1 MNDRICVSRDGR
13 DIYINIMYS
22 KRKSIGL
29 EIRNDL
35 TVNLRAPYFVSK
47 RDVLKFIESKK
58 DWLFATYEEA
68 VSLKAENVEISF
80 KDIYYDGALL
90 PYKGENCIRLNII
103 KAGESQRATI
113 DYDLEE
119 KIISI
124 ATMSENPEFIRE
136 CVVDVYRKLARL
148 EFEEKAAYYAERMGV
163 TYNRIAVK
171 EQKTKWGS
179 CSGKK
184 NLNFNWKLIL
194 MPESVLDYIVVHEL
208 AHLIEMN
215 HSSAFW
221 AQVAKIMPDY
231 KKRVAWLRKNEKEY
245 VKF

>member
-1 MNDRICVSRDGR
+1 MSDRICVSRGGR
-13 DIYINIMYS
+13 DIYINIIYS
-22 KRKSIGL
+22 KRKTICL

-35 TVNLRAPYFVSK
+35 TVNLRAPYFVTK
-47 RDVLKFIESKK
+47 REILKFIEGKK
-58 DWLFATYEEA
+58 DWLFVTCEEA
-68 VSLKAENVEISF
+68 AALKAEAVEIGF
-80 KDIYYDGALL
+80 KNIYFDGALL

-103 KAGESQRATI
+103 RDGEPQSAAVN
-113 DYDLEE
+113 YDLDE

-124 ATMSENPEFIRE
+124 TTLSENAEFIRE
-136 CVVDVYRKLARL
+136 CVVDVYRKLARS

-171 EQKTKWGS
+171 EQKTRWGS
-179 CSGKK
+179 CSGKG

-194 MPESVLDYIVVHEL
+194 MPERILNYIVVHEL

-221 AQVAKIMPDY
+221 AQVEKIIPDY
-231 KKRVAWLRKNEKEY
+231 KKRVAWLRKSEKEY

>member
-13 DIYINIMYS
+13 DIYINIIYS

-29 EIRNDL
+29 EIRTDL

-47 RDVLKFIESKK
+47 RDVLKFIENKK

-68 VSLKAENVEISF
+68 VTLKAEDVEISL

-103 KAGESQRATI
+103 RDGEPERATI

-119 KIISI
+119 KIISVK
-124 ATMSENPEFIRE
+124 TLSDNPEFIRE

-194 MPESVLDYIVVHEL
+194 MPESIFDYIVVHEL